1 MRYEAVN
8 AMLLNEFLKARR
20 KLEEEAHKDQV
31 EEAVI
36 NQLRSTN
43 TRQQKE
49 IEILTVDLKE
59 QASQIR
65 KVGEQLELSK
75 TATGA
80 GNP

>member
-1 MRYEAVN
+1 VRYEAVN
-8 AMLLNEFLKARR
+8 AMLLNEFLKAHR

-65 KVGEQLELSK
+65 KVSEQLELSK
-75 TATGA
+75 TATVA